1 MKIDFFDI
9 FKRTEDK
16 TKFIILLKLGLPR
29 NIKLSFKDDKI
40 FIVFLENVKYPEEI
54 TDEITEIIE
63 KCFERCNIYYIRVKG
78 NFYIRENNEYVYT
91 GELEINS
98 DKLIDTIKYKL
109 HYNEISLKDLYN
121 LL

>member
-1 MKIDFFDI
+1 MKINFFDI
-9 FKRTEDK
+9 FKSTENK
-16 TKFIILLKLGLPR
+16 RKFIILLKLDLPR

-40 FIVFLENVKYPEEI
+40 YIIVLENVKNPNQ
-54 TDEITEIIE
+54 TRDEFSEIIE
-63 KCFERCNIYYIRVKG
+63 NCFGRCNIYYIRVKG

-109 HYNEISLKDLYN
+109 AYDEISLKDLHN

>member
-9 FKRTEDK
+9 FKRTENK
-16 TKFIILLKLGLPR
+16 RKFIILLKLDLPR
-29 NIKLSFKDDKI
+29 NIKLSFKDDTI
-40 FIVFLENVKYPEEI
+40 FIVFSEDVKNPEEF
-54 TDEITEIIE
+54 TEKITEIIE
-63 KCFERCNIYYIRVKG
+63 KCFERCKINYIKVKG

-91 GELEINS
+91 GELEIIS

-109 HYNEISLKDLYN
+109 AYNAISLKDLYN

>member
-9 FKRTEDK
+9 FKNIENKR
-16 TKFIILLKLGLPR
+16 KFIILLKLDLPR

-40 FIVFLENVKYPEEI
+40 FIVFSENVKNPEEFTEEI
-54 TDEITEIIE
+54 TKIIK

-91 GELEINS
+91 AELEINS

-109 HYNEISLKDLYN
+109 AYDEISLKDLYH